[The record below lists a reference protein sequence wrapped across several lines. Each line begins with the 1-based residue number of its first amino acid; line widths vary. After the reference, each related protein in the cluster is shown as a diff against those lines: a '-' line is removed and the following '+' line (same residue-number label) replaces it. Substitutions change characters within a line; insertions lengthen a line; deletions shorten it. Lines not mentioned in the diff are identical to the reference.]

1 MSLLLVLIVVF
12 SISFHIRTKSIYKV
26 KIIKESEESDKYI
39 FILYREYNIF
49 KYTISN
55 KILITNNYSDINDY
69 VKKRKCKIYR

>member
-1 MSLLLVLIVVF
+1 MTLLLVLIVVF
-12 SISFHIRTKSIYKV
+12 MISFHIRTKSIYKV